1 MSTFTINSITTKGL
15 NIIAQLVA
23 GSTLEFTRIAIGD
36 GAMPSDKTPLTVTD
50 LSNKL
55 FDVDISNV
63 THNGNGS
70 ATVTGIFSN
79 ADKETGFFYRE
90 LGLFAKDPKTQAEV
104 LYCYGNAGADAE
116 WISPSGASSVIE
128 KEVKI
133 VTLVGNAETV
143 TASIKS
149 GIYATK
155 EELENAVQQKADLDA
170 PAEEGGRVLASQMR
184 FDAEQTLYVDAAA
197 TAEDPDGS
205 ELKPFKTIQ
214 AAINARYKGAAVIYI
229 KIKAGTYAEDISVPR
244 SPGTT
249 WRLTR
254 EGTGT
259 VSIKSAVIDNCTYL
273 HMKNLTFSGPT
284 KTEQPVVHV
293 ANVSSVNIDTV
304 TINGTSNDTGI
315 HFGTSRGI
323 MLNSNVNNCGLAIA
337 ATDGSTIDLKNNGGT
352 GNTRALHAD
361 GSVIICDYYVPAAT
375 TKYERTNGGVINVLG
390 GDTSFPSNYS
400 QLYSLGDFTDAA
412 ALKTALLAEFGKL
425 GIGEKR
431 ECWFANNISA
441 GFGPFSNGQRMQA
454 TIIKSTNSGSGYG
467 TVLFY
472 SHHNNPAGY
481 MQIQDGAF
489 ATSIPNKFATW
500 SQVIDQSTNLENL
513 PTGIHT
519 LKANFASQL
528 PIEANGTIICDA
540 DASVPWQLFVMDYGA
555 KMYKRHKTGEGWT
568 NWDDFTPYATAS
580 TYGLVKVADQTA
592 ILNESDEAA
601 LTVDKSY
608 ELNDFRRMNTT
619 YAVGDKV
626 NCAFKFEL
634 FLECTQA
641 GTTSAYPLNTRNATH
656 GQIIT
661 DGTVQWTVRTHIKSV
676 NGVVAGADGNVNI
689 DTGVLTVNGQE
700 PDESGNVAIDVDV
713 KAKISITTG
722 TIAHG
727 GTIPIPDGYTRDQCC
742 YAVWSHQMPDADKS
756 YGGNSYHR
764 TQVDQSTGV
773 VFCQY
778 NYDGNKLNGTAGY
791 MCIAIKD

>member
-23 GSTLEFTRIAIGD
+23 GSTLEFTRIAVGD

-70 ATVTGIFSN
+70 ATVTGVFSN

-155 EELENAVQQKADLDA
+155 EELENALQQKADLDA

-197 TAEDPDGS
+197 TAEGADGS

-259 VSIKSAVIDNCTYL
+259 VSVKSAVIDNCTYL
-273 HMKNLTFSGPT
+273 HMKNLTFSGPA
-284 KTEQPVVHV
+284 KTGQPVVHV
-293 ANVSSVNIDTV
+293 ANVSCVNIDTV
-304 TINGTSNDTGI
+304 TINGTSEDTGI
-315 HFGTSRGI
+315 HFGTCRGI
-323 MLNSNVNNCGLAIA
+323 MLNSSVNTCGLAIA
-337 ATDGSTIDLKNNGGT
+337 ATDGSAIDLKNNGGT

-375 TKYERTNGGVINVLG
+375 TKYETVNGGVINVQG

-489 ATSIPNKFATW
+489 ATAAPMVFITQAGG
-500 SQVIDQSTNLENL
+500 QIDRDKQLFFGEAFMRAYDNEDGYKGFDIYAREKANSPGIFIRSDDSTNES
-513 PTGIHT
+513 GEIHIHASNASGNAT
-519 LKANFASQL
+519 LVAR
-528 PIEANGTIICDA
+528 PNGTLEWA
-540 DASVPWQLFVMDYGA
+540 GRPVPQLAENSIELMSEEP
-555 KMYKRHKTGEGWT
+555 KI
-568 NWDDFTPYATAS
+568 TPDVPM
-580 TYGLVKVADQTA
+580 L
-592 ILNESDEAA
+592 
-601 LTVDKSY
+601 Y
-608 ELNDFRRMNTT
+608 ELNDFRRMNTA
-619 YAVGDKV
+619 YNVGDKV

-641 GTTSAYPLNTRNATH
+641 GTTSEETLDTRNVTH
-656 GQIIT
+656 GQVIT

-676 NGVVAGADGNVNI
+676 GGVVADA
-689 DTGVLTVNGQE
+689 
-700 PDESGNVAIDVDV
+700 SGNVPIDANSLTMTVITDATVDDV
-713 KAKISITTG
+713 KNLGEDNKVKFVNGNDAGESDIWNLMHVGAENRQDQIVFKNNSIFYRTADENGFTEWEEIAKVNQITTLK
-722 TIAHG
+722 
-727 GTIPIPDGYTRDQCC
+727 
-742 YAVWSHQMPDADKS
+742 VW
-756 YGGNSYHR
+756 
-764 TQVDQSTGV
+764 
-773 VFCQY
+773 
-778 NYDGNKLNGTAGY
+778 
-791 MCIAIKD
+791 

>member
-23 GSTLEFTRIAIGD
+23 GSTLEFTRIAVGD

-70 ATVTGIFSN
+70 ATVTGVFSN

-90 LGLFAKDPKTQAEV
+90 LGLFAKDLKTQAEV

-170 PAEEGGRVLASQMR
+170 PAEEGGRVPAEQMR

-197 TAEDPDGS
+197 TAEGADGS

-214 AAINARYKGAAVIYI
+214 AAINARYKGAPVIYI
-229 KIKAGTYAEDISVPR
+229 KIKPGTYNESITTPR
-244 SPGTT
+244 APGTT
-249 WRLTR
+249 WRFTR

-259 VSIKSAVIDNCTYL
+259 VALNTAIIDNCTYVL
-273 HMKNLTFSGPT
+273 FDNLTFNGPAG
-284 KTEQPVVHV
+284 
-293 ANVSSVNIDTV
+293 ANSTIIYLANIGSAHFNAVTV
-304 TINGTSNDTGI
+304 NGTTNATGI
-315 HFGTSRGI
+315 NFSTSRGI
-323 MLNSNVNNCGLAIA
+323 IRNSSVNNCGLAIA
-337 ATDGSTIDLKNNGGT
+337 ATDGSAIDLKNNGGT

-375 TKYERTNGGVINVLG
+375 TKYERTNGGVINVQD

-500 SQVIDQSTNLENL
+500 SQVIDQSTNLGNL

-540 DASVPWQLFVMDYGA
+540 DASVPWQIFVMDYGA

-580 TYGLVKVADQTA
+580 TYGLVKVADEIA

-641 GTTSAYPLNTRNATH
+641 GTTSEETLDTRNATH
-656 GQIIT
+656 GQVIT
-661 DGTVQWTVRTHIKSV
+661 DGTVKWTVRTHIKSV
-676 NGVVAGADGNVNI
+676 GGVVADA
-689 DTGVLTVNGQE
+689 
-700 PDESGNVAIDVDV
+700 SGNVPVDTNSLTMTVITDALEDDV
-713 KAKISITTG
+713 KNLGEDNKVKFVNGNDAGETYVWNLMHVGAKN
-722 TIAHG
+722 
-727 GTIPIPDGYTRDQCC
+727 RQDQ
-742 YAVWSHQMPDADKS
+742 VVFK
-756 YGGNSYHR
+756 NNNIFHR
-764 TQVDQSTGV
+764 TADENGFSAFEQVAKFNASGHLV
-773 VFCQY
+773 LPNNAEFW
-778 NYDGNKLNGTAGY
+778 
-791 MCIAIKD
+791 IE